1 VLAAGP
7 VPVATPFPLSHVGVQ
22 WRGSEDALVE
32 VRTGTPGDLG
42 PWRPLAVAHD
52 LGDEDRGIRLSG
64 LVRADGATQVQ
75 ARARGDA
82 RRLEIVMIDATPGR
96 PPATRPVSGPGQ
108 PGVVP
113 RAGWGADEGMRTGA
127 PEFARPAKLV
137 VHHTV
142 TPNDDPDPA
151 STVRA
156 IYAYHTR
163 QNGWNDIGYNF
174 LVDAAGRIYE
184 GRYARPYG
192 PGETPTGE
200 DTEGRGVV
208 GAHARGFNPGS
219 VGVAL
224 LGEFSGGAQPT
235 GAAVDALVGLLSWKA
250 DRHGINPHGS
260 DPYTRSDGSQVAF
273 PNLAGHRDVGQTA
286 CPGDRLYERLPE
298 IRDRV
303 AAAMGSAPAPAPP
316 APLPPL
322 PPIPG
327 FWTATADGR
336 VQAHGDAPA
345 AGDLAGVAL
354 AAPVVALAATPG
366 GSGYWMA
373 AADGGVFAFGDAPF
387 LGSAT
392 GRLSAPAVQLEP
404 TPSGR
409 GYWIV
414 SAGGEVVPFGDATF
428 LGGTAPPA
436 LGAPPGPQAVEIAGL
451 ATTPT
456 GQGYWLAA
464 TDGRVF
470 AFGDALSRGATP
482 GRAVAGAAGAV
493 KPAAPIV
500 SIAAHPDG
508 RGYWLLAADGDVF
521 AVDTGFFG
529 SPADKKPS
537 SGAVQLRVSPTGD
550 GYYVAAGD
558 GAVYAFGDAD
568 RRRELPGGDR
578 GVVDLALRSVQTP

>member
-1 VLAAGP
+1 
-7 VPVATPFPLSHVGVQ
+7 
-22 WRGSEDALVE
+22 
-32 VRTGTPGDLG
+32 
-42 PWRPLAVAHD
+42 
-52 LGDEDRGIRLSG
+52 
-64 LVRADGATQVQ
+64 
-75 ARARGDA
+75 
-82 RRLEIVMIDATPGR
+82 
-96 PPATRPVSGPGQ
+96 
-108 PGVVP
+108 
-113 RAGWGADEGMRTGA
+113 
-127 PEFARPAKLV
+127 
-137 VHHTV
+137 
-142 TPNDDPDPA
+142 
-151 STVRA
+151 
-156 IYAYHTR
+156 
-163 QNGWNDIGYNF
+163 
-174 LVDAAGRIYE
+174 
-184 GRYARPYG
+184 
-192 PGETPTGE
+192 
-200 DTEGRGVV
+200 
-208 GAHARGFNPGS
+208 
-219 VGVAL
+219 
-224 LGEFSGGAQPT
+224 
-235 GAAVDALVGLLSWKA
+235 
-250 DRHGINPHGS
+250 
-260 DPYTRSDGSQVAF
+260 
-273 PNLAGHRDVGQTA
+273 
-286 CPGDRLYERLPE
+286 
-298 IRDRV
+298 
-303 AAAMGSAPAPAPP
+303 
-316 APLPPL
+316 
-322 PPIPG
+322 
-327 FWTATADGR
+327 
-336 VQAHGDAPA
+336 
-345 AGDLAGVAL
+345 
-354 AAPVVALAATPG
+354 
-366 GSGYWMA
+366 
-373 AADGGVFAFGDAPF
+373 VFAFGDAPF

-482 GRAVAGAAGAV
+482 GRAVSGAAGAV